1 MINAQ
6 YINPY
11 SSLYNMKDTT
21 RRERMIKKLD
31 KSRKKHKQKSKSRGD
46 KRRQREKTRM
56 QSKADSPGV
65 PANTCP
71 YIDMIITIVTDLQ
84 NAYDRL
90 REKGEYNPMV
100 TDMATQA
107 QDTLE
112 FVRRSNETLRDNSAY
127 WYGKYKE
134 LLQKQ

>member
-1 MINAQ
+1 MINLH
-6 YINPY
+6 YVNPY
-11 SSLYNMKDTT
+11 NRLYNIKDTT
-21 RRERMIKKLD
+21 KRERMIKKLE
-31 KSRKKHKQKSKSRGD
+31 KSRKKSKHKNKSRGE
-46 KRRQREKTRM
+46 KRRQREQQRLKC
-56 QSKADSPGV
+56 KADSPGV

-71 YIDMIITIVTDLQ
+71 YIDMTITIVTDLQ

-100 TDMATQA
+100 SDMAQQA

-127 WYGKYKE
+127 WYGKYKD
-134 LLQKQ
+134 LLKKQ

>member
-1 MINAQ
+1 MINLQ
-6 YINPY
+6 FVNPY

-21 RRERMIKKLD
+21 RRERMIKKLET
-31 KSRKKHKQKSKSRGD
+31 SRKKHKHKNKSRGE
-46 KRRQREKTRM
+46 KRRQREKQRLKC
-56 QSKADSPGV
+56 KAESPGV

-71 YIDMIITIVTDLQ
+71 YVDMTITIVSDLQ

-100 TDMATQA
+100 SDMAQQA

-112 FVRRSNETLRDNSAY
+112 YIRRCNETLRDNSAY

-134 LLQKQ
+134 LLEKQ

>member
-1 MINAQ
+1 MINMNFV
-6 YINPY
+6 NPY
-11 SSLYNMKDTT
+11 NRLYNIKDTT
-21 RRERMIKKLD
+21 KRERMIKKLD
-31 KSRKKHKQKSKSRGD
+31 TSRNKHKSKSRGQ
-46 KRRQREKTRM
+46 KRRQREKQRLK
-56 QSKADSPGV
+56 SKADSPGV

-71 YIDMIITIVTDLQ
+71 YIDITITMVTDLQ

-100 TDMATQA
+100 SDMAQQA

-127 WYGKYKE
+127 WYNKYKD
-134 LLQKQ
+134 LLKKQ